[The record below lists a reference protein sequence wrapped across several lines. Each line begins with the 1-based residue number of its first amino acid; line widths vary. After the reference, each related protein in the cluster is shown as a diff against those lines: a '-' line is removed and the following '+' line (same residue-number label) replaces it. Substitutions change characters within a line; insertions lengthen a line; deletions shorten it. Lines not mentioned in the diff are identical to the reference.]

1 MRCQT
6 LSWKDVTV
14 LDAEGTLLSLHTTVS
29 MWTSEGSSEELVLFF
44 HYVGPRTRTQ
54 VIVLSGKIPW
64 WQGLE
69 SPCQPCSTA
78 IE

>member
-44 HYVGPRTRTQ
+44 HYVRPRT
-54 VIVLSGKIPW
+54 
-64 WQGLE
+64 
-69 SPCQPCSTA
+69 
-78 IE
+78 